1 MSLCRGRAKITDV
14 SHNEFSQK
22 DILIER
28 LEEDIVF
35 RSFNCNYV
43 IKKSPSNNS
52 QTCEFCRNL
61 EVGRNVENGVISTEN
76 DNSNYD
82 ENASSGFDPD
92 EANKASKLLHKL
104 KSLNLPVT
112 VSLSDKPPSKHKV
125 LNTTE
130 HHHSGEVVPLKTAIC
145 DETDNQKT
153 VLPAKKHSDALST
166 VLITKK
172 KSSVIEITG
181 KTVTNRCSWCGSVFH
196 RLYLFMDH
204 LKVIHLGD
212 KFVRESSK
220 LIFALFMN

>member
-61 EVGRNVENGVISTEN
+61 EVGKIVENGVISTEN

-82 ENASSGFDPD
+82 ENASSVFDPD

-125 LNTTE
+125 LNTTK
-130 HHHSGEVVPLKTAIC
+130 HHHSGEVVPLKPAIC
-145 DETDNQKT
+145 DEADNQKT

-220 LIFALFMN
+220 FYL